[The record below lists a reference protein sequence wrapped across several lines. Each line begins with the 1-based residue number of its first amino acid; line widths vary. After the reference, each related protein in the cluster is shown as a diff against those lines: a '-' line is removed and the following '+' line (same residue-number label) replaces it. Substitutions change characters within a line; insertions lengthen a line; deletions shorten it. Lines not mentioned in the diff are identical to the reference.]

1 MIIKVY
7 TMCALTKKRDFTV
20 VIDSCDIEKMCKLGD
35 NFFVSSLLGWSEQ
48 RVKMSYEE
56 SSITNDEYLQKYKEI
71 AIEFL
76 KYCIDKDKQ
85 ISVNSENYDKI
96 IWNVKVDASGEVI
109 LICDITN
116 ATRDFAIEF
125 ENFCESSCKEYDAY

>member
-35 NFFVSSLLGWSEQ
+35 DFLVSSLLGWSEQ
-48 RVKMSYEE
+48 RVKRSYEE
-56 SSITNDEYLQKYKEI
+56 SSIANDEYLQKYKEI

-76 KYCIDKDKQ
+76 KHCIEKDRQ
-85 ISVNSENYDKI
+85 VSVNSENYNKI
-96 IWNVKVDASGEVI
+96 IWNVKVNASGEVI

>member
-1 MIIKVY
+1 
-7 TMCALTKKRDFTV
+7 MCIDKKRDFTV